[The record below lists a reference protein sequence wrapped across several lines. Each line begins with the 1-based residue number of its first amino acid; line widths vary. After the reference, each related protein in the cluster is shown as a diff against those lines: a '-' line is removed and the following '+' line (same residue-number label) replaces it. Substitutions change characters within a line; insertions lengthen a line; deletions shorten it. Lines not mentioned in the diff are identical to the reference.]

1 MELSGGMEGAAA
13 ERLMSAVRGVG
24 VVFAVPA
31 LLTTPHWPGP
41 LVQGLAWTALVVLAA
56 GTLVIWLLARR
67 PLGRTG
73 RARLTRGALLF
84 DIALVSAFV
93 LVFSYEVPD
102 VTWALLIA
110 LPFDGALRYGWRGA
124 AVVAVVSELVFVAH
138 SLLRTVVDGVPV
150 TASAHFFVVSL
161 LAMVGGITGVLVEV
175 WRRRSTEYREQADE
189 LDRAHRIRDRLMAV
203 TSHELR
209 GSLAA
214 IGSTA
219 SLLQEQRH
227 RLPADRVDRMLG
239 ATRRQVDH
247 LLVLV
252 DDLLVTGRG
261 DERGLEL
268 NPVWGDLES
277 TVTLALSAAE
287 RSRRGHHVAI
297 DGLQAI
303 WCELDHQRVQQVVR
317 NLVENAFKYS
327 PAGGTVTVTTEVVPT
342 GVQLSVADQ
351 GEGIPTEQQDEL
363 FEPFR
368 RGDNADSTQGVGLG
382 LYVVSRIVSA
392 CSGRVD
398 VRSEPGATRFAV
410 TLPCATDPP
419 GPPGRPGPPGP
430 VGTDLAGAQPRTRE

>member
-1 MELSGGMEGAAA
+1 VRELAGGLEGPAT
-13 ERLMSAVRGVG
+13 ERLLSAVRAVG
-24 VVFAVPA
+24 ILFAVPA
-31 LLTTPHWPGP
+31 LLTTPVWPSD
-41 LVQGLAWTALVVLAA
+41 LVRFLAWVILAVFTA
-56 GTLVIWLLARR
+56 GTLALWLLTRR
-67 PLGRTG
+67 PLSQK
-73 RARLTRGALLF
+73 AWSRLNLAGLLF
-84 DIALVSAFV
+84 DIVVVSAFV
-93 LVFSYEVPD
+93 LVFAYEVPN

-124 AVVAVVSELVFVAH
+124 AVVAVFGELVFVGN
-138 SLLRTVVDGVPV
+138 SLLGNSLGGLPV
-150 TASAHFFVVSL
+150 SASAHFFVFSL
-161 LAMVGGITGVLVEV
+161 LAMVAGVTGFLVEI
-175 WRRRSTEYREQADE
+175 WARRSVQYREQAAE

-203 TSHELR
+203 TSHEIR

-261 DERGLEL
+261 DDRGLEL
-268 NPVWGDLES
+268 NPLWGDLES
-277 TVTLALSAAE
+277 TVTLALAAAE
-287 RSRRGHHVAI
+287 RSRREHQVDLHGMK
-297 DGLQAI
+297 AI

-327 PAGGTVTVTTEVVPT
+327 PDDGLVTVASYRVTT
-342 GVQLSVADQ
+342 GVVLTVEDGGDGIPADQ
-351 GEGIPTEQQDEL
+351 QEEL

-368 RGDNADSTQGVGLG
+368 RGHNADSTQGVGLG

-392 CSGRVD
+392 CDGSVE
-398 VRSEPGATRFAV
+398 VHSEPGHTRFVV
-410 TLPCATDPP
+410 TLPCRTD
-419 GPPGRPGPPGP
+419 P
-430 VGTDLAGAQPRTRE
+430 VGTDFAEVQRRTGE

>member
-1 MELSGGMEGAAA
+1 VSDLSGGYEGPAT
-13 ERLMSAVRGVG
+13 ERLLSAVRGVG
-24 VVFAVPA
+24 ILFGVPA
-31 LLTTPHWPGP
+31 LLTTPQWPND
-41 LVQGLAWTALVVLAA
+41 LVQGLAWAVLVAFAV
-56 GTLVIWLLARR
+56 GTLTLWWLTRR
-67 PLGRTG
+67 PLSRQ
-73 RARLTRGALLF
+73 ARSRLNLAGLLF
-84 DIALVSAFV
+84 DIVVVSAFV
-93 LVFSYEVPD
+93 LVFAYEDPN

-124 AVVAVVSELVFVAH
+124 AVVALVGELVFVVDT
-138 SLLRTVVDGVPV
+138 LLGHRLGGDPLS
-150 TASAHFFVVSL
+150 ASAHFFVFSL
-161 LAMVGGITGVLVEV
+161 LAMVAGVTGFLVEV
-175 WRRRSTEYREQADE
+175 WARRSVAYREQAAE
-189 LDRAHRIRDRLMAV
+189 LDRAHSIRDRLMAV
-203 TSHELR
+203 TSHEIR

-219 SLLQEQRH
+219 SLLQEQRD

-277 TVTLALSAAE
+277 TVTLALAAAE
-287 RSRRGHHVAI
+287 RSRRGHEV
-297 DGLQAI
+297 DLQGMKPI

-327 PAGGTVTVTTEVVPT
+327 PDDSPVRVACYRATTGIVLTVEDHGDGIP
-342 GVQLSVADQ
+342 ADQ
-351 GEGIPTEQQDEL
+351 QQEL

-368 RGDNADSTQGVGLG
+368 RGHNADSVQGVGLG

-392 CSGRVD
+392 GDGSVD
-398 VRSEPGATRFAV
+398 VHSEPGHTRFVV
-410 TLPCATDPP
+410 TLPCRTD
-419 GPPGRPGPPGP
+419 P
-430 VGTDLAGAQPRTRE
+430 VGTDFAEVQRRTGE